1 MIITLHKLCSSL
13 RQSSFARRTGDY
25 IDGDRLEIV
34 SQLSTSSV
42 MFAFSIVTEIKSVVI
57 RKRFMLFLLFFSFF
71 FFFFAGRGFA
81 LYWPLRLIN
90 SSPTDFQ
97 MYFKIITLQQRIS
110 VKILNHFIILLK
122 KFETIFCPL
131 RSFFSFDHPFKTAT
145 NSFCLSSC

>member
-1 MIITLHKLCSSL
+1 MHEKTDIIHTKFEGCHVIITLHKLCSSL

-71 FFFFAGRGFA
+71 FFFLQDVGLHFTG
-81 LYWPLRLIN
+81 PLG
-90 SSPTDFQ
+90 
-97 MYFKIITLQQRIS
+97 
-110 VKILNHFIILLK
+110 
-122 KFETIFCPL
+122 
-131 RSFFSFDHPFKTAT
+131 
-145 NSFCLSSC
+145 